1 MARKYKQ
8 LSRLAAGQRT
18 VLGTVGISIALTVVA
33 MLAVA
38 GTDDSP
44 LYVFSLALLI
54 LVAPFITLL
63 HGLGPGMLSAALV
76 TIFSAFYFS
85 TPGRLF
91 HYSDGALRL
100 VITLGMLS
108 FILTVMIGA
117 LRRAVQAG
125 ERRLRHQLTFSQAIT
140 GSMGE
145 GLYALDQQGKLTFLN
160 PAAERLLGWRE
171 EDLLGKSVHDII
183 HCRKADGTPFPSSDC
198 PLLSALRSGST
209 FRNDH
214 DVFVRSDGTLV
225 PVDYTSAPITTDGR
239 VSGAV
244 VAFGDI
250 TERKRAG
257 EALWESEER
266 LRTIMDNSPT
276 VIFMKDMEGRYTFV
290 NYRFEQL
297 FHVGREHAIGKSDA
311 DIFPPEV
318 AAALRANDLEVLKTG
333 APLEREEVVPQDDG
347 LHTYI
352 SIKFPLYS
360 SKGIPD
366 IVCGI
371 ATDITGRKQAEEQ
384 RAALLAEVERAL
396 AVRNQF
402 LSIASHELKTPVTL
416 LRGYTQILNRHAE
429 KKNDTIALRP
439 LQVID
444 RQIERMTRLI
454 DDLLDVSRIESGAIE
469 FQMAPFDLVEAL
481 REVVGEVGVYS
492 PGFELRLQDGVED
505 LWVLGDRQRIQQVM
519 TNLMTNAIK
528 YASDRR
534 EADVHVTRDGDQ
546 AVVSVTDYGI
556 GIPQEQQAQV
566 FERYFRGANASA
578 NNYGGLGMGLYISRY
593 IIRRHH
599 GSISVESEQGKGSTF
614 TFTLPLTE
622 RPTTRDGT

>member
-1 MARKYKQ
+1 
-8 LSRLAAGQRT
+8 
-18 VLGTVGISIALTVVA
+18 VIISIALTVVA

-38 GTDDSP
+38 GTDDTP
-44 LYVFSLALLI
+44 LWVFSLALLI
-54 LVAPFITLL
+54 LVAPFITLM
-63 HGLGPGMLSAALV
+63 HGPGPGLLSAALV
-76 TIFSAFYFS
+76 TIFSVFYFS

-91 HYSDGALRL
+91 HYTDGALRL
-100 VITLGMLS
+100 VITLALLS
-108 FILTVMIGA
+108 SILSLMIGV

-145 GLYALDQQGKLTFLN
+145 GLYALDREGKLTFLN

-171 EDLLGKSVHDII
+171 EDLLGKSIHDTI
-183 HCRKADGTPFPSSDC
+183 HCRSADGTPLQGGDC
-198 PLLSALRSGST
+198 PLLKALRSGT
-209 FRNDH
+209 AYRNDD
-214 DVFVRSDGTLV
+214 DVFVRRDGTRL
-225 PVDYTSAPITTDGR
+225 PVDYTSAPIIADGR
-239 VSGAV
+239 VSGSV

-250 TERKRAG
+250 TARKRAG

-266 LRTIMDNSPT
+266 LRTIMDNSPAI
-276 VIFMKDMEGRYTFV
+276 IFMKDVDGRYTFV
-290 NYRFEQL
+290 NHRFEQL
-297 FHVGREHAIGKSDA
+297 FHVQREHAVGKSDA
-311 DIFPPEV
+311 DIFPKEI
-318 AAALRANDLEVLKTG
+318 AEALRANDLEVLQTG

-347 LHTYI
+347 QHTYI

-360 SKGIPD
+360 SQGIPNV
-366 IVCGI
+366 VCGI
-371 ATDITGRKQAEEQ
+371 STDITARKQAEEQ
-384 RAALLAEVERAL
+384 RTVLLAEVERAL

-416 LRGYTQILNRHAE
+416 LRGYSQILNRQAE
-429 KKNDTIALRP
+429 KKKDTAALRP

-481 REVVGEVGVYS
+481 REVIGEVGVYA
-492 PGFELRLQDGVED
+492 PEFKLRVQDGVGE
-505 LWVLGDRQRIQQVM
+505 LWLSGDRQRIQQVM

-534 EADVHVTRDGDQ
+534 EADVRVERDGDQ

-556 GIPQEQQAQV
+556 GIPQEQQSQV

-593 IIRRHH
+593 IIRRHR
-599 GSISVESEQGKGSTF
+599 GSIGVESEQGKGSTF
-614 TFTLPLTE
+614 TFTLPLME
-622 RPTTRDGT
+622 RPVTSDGS

>member
-18 VLGTVGISIALTVVA
+18 VLGAVGISIALTVVA

-38 GTDDSP
+38 GTDDTP

-225 PVDYTSAPITTDGR
+225 PVDYTSAPIITDGH

-297 FHVGREHAIGKSDA
+297 FHVGREHAVGKSDA

-318 AAALRANDLEVLKTG
+318 ATALRANDLEVLKTG

-352 SIKFPLYS
+352 SIKFPLYF

-384 RAALLAEVERAL
+384 RAVLLAEVERAL
-396 AVRNQF
+396 VVRNQF
-402 LSIASHELKTPVTL
+402 LSIASHELKTPITL
-416 LRGYTQILNRHAE
+416 LRGYSQILSRQAE
-429 KKNDTIALRP
+429 KKNDIVALRP

-481 REVVGEVGVYS
+481 REVVGEVAVYS
-492 PGFELRLQDGVED
+492 PGFDLRLQDGAGE
-505 LWVLGDRQRIQQVM
+505 LWVSGDRQRIQQVM

-546 AVVSVTDYGI
+546 AVVLVKDYGI

-622 RPTTRDGT
+622 RPTTRDGS

>member
-18 VLGTVGISIALTVVA
+18 VLGAVGISIALTVVA

-38 GTDDSP
+38 GTDDTP

-225 PVDYTSAPITTDGR
+225 PVDYTSAPIITDGH

-297 FHVGREHAIGKSDA
+297 FHVGREHAVGKSDA

-384 RAALLAEVERAL
+384 RAVLLAEVERAL
-396 AVRNQF
+396 VVRNQF
-402 LSIASHELKTPVTL
+402 LSIASHELKTPITL
-416 LRGYTQILNRHAE
+416 LRGYSQILSRQAE
-429 KKNDTIALRP
+429 KKNDIVALRP

-481 REVVGEVGVYS
+481 REVVGEVAVYS
-492 PGFELRLQDGVED
+492 PGFDLRLQDGAGE
-505 LWVLGDRQRIQQVM
+505 LWVSGDRQRIQQVM

-546 AVVSVTDYGI
+546 AVVLVKDYGI

-622 RPTTRDGT
+622 RPTTRDGS